1 MPSVGV
7 VERGKRMEKENVEKF
22 EKLHIQIKDI
32 YNELSILSKKS
43 PDGAIN
49 KFKLKF
55 INQLIEEANVFLSE
69 RYKPFTD
76 FEKFE
81 EDDVPFNSDIVLI
94 VSQYIQC
101 LEKFKYD
108 NIKRLSGNWYW
119 MLSDSEEEVKTSR
132 PISELTF

>member
-1 MPSVGV
+1 
-7 VERGKRMEKENVEKF
+7 MEKKNVEKF

-32 YNELSILSKKS
+32 YSELSILSKKS

-55 INQLIEEANVFLSE
+55 INQLIEEANLFLSE
-69 RYKPFTD
+69 RYKPFND

-81 EDDVPFNSDIVLI
+81 EDDVPFNSDVVLI

-101 LEKFKYD
+101 LGKFKYD

-119 MLSDSEEEVKTSR
+119 SLSDSEEEVKTSR